1 MRNRTPKAFA
11 TAAILALALTACGN
25 GDGDDPVTP
34 ADPATN
40 GTSTDDDTDGT
51 DEGTAAADL
60 SGSITVSCTADETL
74 CAAWA
79 QAFEAETGVTTNYV
93 RLSSGEAVARFQAAG
108 DNPEFDVW
116 HAGPVDGFIAA
127 SAEGI
132 LEQYSSPNASDL
144 SEDVIDPNGY
154 WSGVYLGALGFCS
167 NTERLEEL
175 GVEVPESWEDLLA
188 PELQGE
194 VMMAHPSTSGT
205 AFTAVWTQVERLGGQ
220 DEALAFMREL
230 NGSMLQYTRS
240 GSAPAQAAGR
250 GEVAVGI
257 VFSHDCVSLQ
267 QEGFDALE
275 VSFPS
280 EGTGYEIGGVALLAG
295 SQNPDAAKA
304 YIDWAL
310 TPAAQDLGPENNAF
324 QVLTHPDATDDER
337 MVNLSDI
344 TLVDYDFEEAGAE
357 RSSIT
362 SRFDNEIAEEPA
374 E

>member
-1 MRNRTPKAFA
+1 MRNRTPI
-11 TAAILALALTACGN
+11 TLSSAALLALGLAACGN
-25 GDGDDPVTP
+25 GDSG
-34 ADPATN
+34 ADADVP
-40 GTSTDDDTDGT
+40 
-51 DEGTAAADL
+51 EGL
-60 SGSITVSCTADETL
+60 SGEITVACTADETL

-79 QAFEAETGVTTNYV
+79 QAFQAESGVTTNYV

-127 SAEGI
+127 SGEGI
-132 LEQYSSPNASDL
+132 LEEYSSPNAEALDD
-144 SEDVIDPNGY
+144 EVIDPNGY

-167 NTERLEEL
+167 NTERLDEL
-175 GVEVPESWEDLLA
+175 GVGVPESWEDLLA

-194 VMMAHPSTSGT
+194 IMMAHPSTSGT

-220 DEALAFMREL
+220 DEALGYMRDL
-230 NGSMLQYTRS
+230 NQNMLQYTRS

-267 QEGFDALE
+267 EEGFDALE

-280 EGTGYEIGGVALLAG
+280 EGTGYEIGGVALLNG
-295 SQNPDAAKA
+295 SQNREAATA

-324 QVLTHPDATDDER
+324 QVLTHPDAADDER

-344 TLVDYDFEEAGAE
+344 NLVDYNFEEAGQE
-357 RSSIT
+357 RGSIT
-362 SRFDNEIAEEPA
+362 SRFDSEVAEEPA

>member
-1 MRNRTPKAFA
+1 MRNRTPI
-11 TAAILALALTACGN
+11 TLSSAALLALGLAACGN
-25 GDGDDPVTP
+25 GDSG
-34 ADPATN
+34 ADADVP
-40 GTSTDDDTDGT
+40 
-51 DEGTAAADL
+51 EGL
-60 SGSITVSCTADETL
+60 SGEITVACTADENL

-79 QAFEAETGVTTNYV
+79 AGFEADSGVTTNYV

-127 SAEGI
+127 NDAGL
-132 LEQYSSPNASDL
+132 LEAYESPNADALSD
-144 SEDVIDPNGY
+144 EVTDPDNI
-154 WSGVYLGALGFCS
+154 WNGVYLGALGFCS
-167 NTERLEEL
+167 NTERTDEL
-175 GVEVPESWEDLLA
+175 GVDVPASWEDLLA

-194 VMMAHPSTSGT
+194 IMMAHPSTSGT
-205 AFTAVWTQVERLGGQ
+205 AFTALWTQVERLGGQ
-220 DEALAFMREL
+220 DEALGYMRDL
-230 NGSMLQYTRS
+230 NQNMLQYTRS

-267 QEGFDALE
+267 EEGFDALE

-280 EGTGYEIGGVALLAG
+280 EGTGYEIGGVALLNG
-295 SQNPDAAKA
+295 SQNREAATA

-324 QVLTHPDATDDER
+324 QVLTHPDAADDER

-344 TLVDYDFEEAGAE
+344 NLVDYNFEEAGQE
-357 RSSIT
+357 RGSIT
-362 SRFDNEIAEEPA
+362 SRFDSEVAEEPA